1 MHKRFAMGLTEVFVL
16 AIGLSMDAFAV
27 SICKGISIGKAG
39 VKHALIAGI
48 WFGVFQALMPVIGY
62 FCGRTFSDAIA
73 SIDHWIALI
82 LLGAIGLNMI
92 KEAWQQRNEPQC
104 ESPSR
109 MLSGRMILMQAIATS
124 IDALAVGVSFAV
136 MRVNILQAA
145 ASICLTTFLIS
156 LAGTQLGKRFGSL
169 GREKAQLTGG
179 VILVGIGLKI
189 FIEHMFF

>member
-1 MHKRFAMGLTEVFVL
+1 MDGVTLLILAVGL
-16 AIGLSMDAFAV
+16 AMDAFAV
-27 SICKGISIGKAG
+27 AVTDGLCCQNFHRRQALMVAG
-39 VKHALIAGI
+39 A
-48 WFGVFQALMPVIGY
+48 FGLFQGLMPVIGY

-104 ESPSR
+104 ESPR
-109 MLSGRMILMQAIATS
+109 RTLSGRMILMQAIATS

-169 GREKAQLTGG
+169 VREKAQLTGG